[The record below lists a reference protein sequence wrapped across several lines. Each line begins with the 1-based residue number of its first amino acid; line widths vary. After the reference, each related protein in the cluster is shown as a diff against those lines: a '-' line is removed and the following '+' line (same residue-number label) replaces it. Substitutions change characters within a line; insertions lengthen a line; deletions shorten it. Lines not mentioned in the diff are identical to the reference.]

1 MSAKGPALGLI
12 MFAAALLPP
21 RDAAFGADTFTFKAD
36 RMSGGRVSGK
46 EITML
51 TGNAEVRSD
60 KLILKA
66 DRIEL
71 QGDDNQFI
79 DCSGDVW
86 GMEEEKNIL
95 FQTDRLRYDR
105 KLKIARLEGNS
116 TLEDREN
123 EIVAK
128 GRFIE
133 YDDQNEITVFQI
145 SVRLF
150 KDDLVCRSEYAV
162 YRRQAKLLDLS
173 GFPVVFKKNDE
184 FRADRIRVDLETDD
198 VSMEGSVSGS
208 IQEKEK
214 EAETPPVEAAEG
226 AEIPAAVET
235 EAAESVEADE
245 TAESAEAAV
254 SGEETP
260 PGGE

>member
-1 MSAKGPALGLI
+1 MSIKTAVLVL
-12 MFAAALLPP
+12 FVSAAIILSAE
-21 RDAAFGADTFTFKAD
+21 ADTFTFKAD
-36 RMSGGRVSGK
+36 RMSGGRAAGK

-60 KLILKA
+60 NLVLKA
-66 DRIEL
+66 NRIEL
-71 QGDDNQFI
+71 QGEDNQFI

-86 GMEEEKNIL
+86 GIEEEKNIL

-116 TLEDREN
+116 TLEDKEN

-150 KDDLVCRSEYAV
+150 KDEMVCRSEYAV
-162 YRRQAKLLDLS
+162 YRRKAKLLDLS
-173 GFPVVFKKNDE
+173 GFPVVFKKSDE
-184 FRADRIRVDLETDD
+184 FRADRIRVDLDTDD
-198 VSMEGSVSGS
+198 VTMEGSVSGS
-208 IQEKEK
+208 IKEKEK
-214 EAETPPVEAAEG
+214 EEEVIGVEEAAE
-226 AEIPAAVET
+226 EK
-235 EAAESVEADE
+235 D
-245 TAESAEAAV
+245 
-254 SGEETP
+254 GE
-260 PGGE
+260 